1 MSKKKKKKKRKKKT
15 IRGTFGV
22 HLRSKFNIGEDIDEK
37 EHVAAT
43 VRELQYH
50 IVSATLEGEMTW
62 FLEMKK

>member
-1 MSKKKKKKKRKKKT
+1 MSKKKKKETKKKN

-22 HLRSKFNIGEDIDEK
+22 HLRSKFNISEDIDEK

-43 VRELQYH
+43 VRELQYL
-50 IVSATLEGEMTW
+50 IVSATREGEMTW